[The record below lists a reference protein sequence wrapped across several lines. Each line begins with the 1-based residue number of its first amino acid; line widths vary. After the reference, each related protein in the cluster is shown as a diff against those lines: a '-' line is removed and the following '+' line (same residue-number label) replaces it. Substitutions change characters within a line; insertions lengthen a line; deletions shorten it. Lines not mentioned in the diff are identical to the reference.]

1 MNHETTPPYLRD
13 QFKTCDQ
20 KVKLPKI
27 ISRMK
32 YVFQTEI
39 WCRFQFYSQK
49 LNLDFK
55 SEIRN
60 EILNLKLFHID
71 LHRAPMVK
79 NVVKMGQID

>member
-1 MNHETTPPYLRD
+1 MNHETTPPYLTD
-13 QFKTCDQ
+13 QFKTYDQ

-27 ISRMK
+27 ISILK

-39 WCRFQFYSQK
+39 WYRFQFYSQK

-60 EILNLKLFHID
+60 EIFINLKLFHID
-71 LHRAPMVK
+71 STEHRWAK
-79 NVVKMGQID
+79 IW